1 MSQKKNL
8 GRGLNALL
16 GDTNLSVLSNEQVER
31 IQIVPIEKV
40 RPGTFQPRKTFPEET
55 INELAESIREKG
67 LLQPILVRKG
77 AEGPESFEI
86 IAGERRW
93 RAAQKAQLHSIP
105 AIIKDFNNQEAL
117 EVGLMENLQ
126 REDLSPIDQAR
137 SLEKLVTEF
146 KLKQE
151 DIAKTLGRSRSYV
164 ANTLRLLGLPK
175 PIVDML
181 EDGRL
186 SAGHARALLGADEK
200 LLVAD
205 EILRKGLNVRQTEK
219 IVSAQKNT
227 MNLAKKQKDINTVSL
242 EQSLSNS
249 LGLRV
254 VISENKKGGSLTIHY
269 LTVEQLDNVLAKLK

>member
-67 LLQPILVRKG
+67 LLQPILVRRG
-77 AEGPESFEI
+77 AEEPESFEI

-93 RAAQKAQLHSIP
+93 RAAQKAQLHLIP
-105 AIIKDFNNQEAL
+105 AIIKAFNNQEAL

-164 ANTLRLLGLPK
+164 SNTLRLLGLPK

-186 SAGHARALLGADEK
+186 SAGHARALLGADKK
-200 LLVAD
+200 LLVAE

-219 IVSAQKNT
+219 IVSVQKNT
-227 MNLAKKQKDINTVSL
+227 MNLEKKQKDINTVSL

-269 LTVEQLDNVLAKLK
+269 LTIEQLDNVLAKLK